1 MELNN
6 LIGASYQTFLDR
18 AADARVVLLHPESRY
33 RSVLVAQLM
42 REPDFRVFYYAMG
55 PDDVNV
61 RSFLAGI
68 THDLAN
74 QHPTF
79 GRYLNRIQFEE
90 DGNSEELLEAFVADL
105 GDLSERAVFA
115 DPG

>member
-1 MELNN
+1 MELNS
-6 LIGASYQTFLDR
+6 LIGASYQAFQDR

-42 REPDFRVFYYAMG
+42 REPDSHVFYYPMG

-61 RSFLAGI
+61 RSFLAGV

-79 GRYLNRIQFEE
+79 GRYLNRIHFEE
-90 DGNSEELLEAFVADL
+90 AGGTSK
-105 GDLSERAVFA
+105 SWRRSW
-115 DPG
+115 PIWPI

>member
-6 LIGASYQTFLDR
+6 LIGASYQAFKERTSG
-18 AADARVVLLHPESRY
+18 ARVVLLHPRSRY

-42 REPDFRVFYYAMG
+42 NDPDTQVFYYAMG
-55 PDDVNV
+55 PDDVNI
-61 RSFLAGI
+61 RSFLSGI

-79 GRYLNRIQFEE
+79 GRYLNQVHFETQR
-90 DGNSEELLEAFVADL
+90 N
-105 GDLSERAVFA
+105 ERRT
-115 DPG
+115 PGRLCR